1 LGRAI
6 TSALRGL
13 TPAPVFS
20 LRPLRADADDEMAQ
34 ERLVALLAS
43 AFGVVALSLTALGLY
58 GVTSYG
64 VARRRVEIGIRIA
77 LGSQPA
83 AVVRLVVLRT
93 GLAVMAGLAIGVGA
107 SLWLS
112 RYIAPLLFDVGP
124 RSPAGWV
131 TAAIVLIATGAAAA
145 WLPTRR
151 ATRVDPVSVL
161 RQV

>member
-1 LGRAI
+1 
-6 TSALRGL
+6 
-13 TPAPVFS
+13 VFT
-20 LRPLRADADDEMAQ
+20 LRPLRSDVGDEMAQ

-43 AFGVVALSLTALGLY
+43 AFGVVALQLTALGLY

-83 AVVRLVVLRT
+83 AVIRLVVLRT
-93 GLAVMAGLAIGVGA
+93 GLAVMAGLVVGIAA

-112 RYIAPLLFDVGP
+112 RYIAPLLFGVAP
-124 RSPAGWV
+124 RSPSAWA
-131 TAAIVLIATGAAAA
+131 TAAVVLIATGVAAA

-151 ATRVDPVSVL
+151 ATRVDPIDVL

>member
-1 LGRAI
+1 
-6 TSALRGL
+6 
-13 TPAPVFS
+13 
-20 LRPLRADADDEMAQ
+20 M
-34 ERLVALLAS
+34 
-43 AFGVVALSLTALGLY
+43 TALGLY

-83 AVVRLVVLRT
+83 AVIRLVVLRT
-93 GLAVMAGLAIGVGA
+93 GLAVMAGLVIGIAA

-112 RYIAPLLFDVGP
+112 RYIAPLLFGVAP
-124 RSPAGWV
+124 RSPAAWA
-131 TAAIVLIATGAAAA
+131 TAAVVLIATGVAAA

-151 ATRVDPVSVL
+151 ATRVDPIDVL